1 MSDEQESEREAV
13 GLQPT
18 ADSLQPTTA
27 WEDQSWVSLPHL
39 TGTMRADVC
48 VVGLGGSGLTAIH
61 TLLDHG
67 LNVIGIDGGQVAGGA
82 AGANGGFLLAGAARF
97 YHKVVESIG
106 RERARRM
113 YRLTV

>member
-1 MSDEQESEREAV
+1 MSDEQGSEREAFW
-13 GLQPT
+13 LQPS
-18 ADSLQPTTA
+18 AFNRQSVSA
-27 WEDQSWVSLPHL
+27 WEDHSWTSLPHL

-48 VVGLGGSGLTAIH
+48 VVGLGGSGLTAVH
-61 TLLDHG
+61 ALLDHG
-67 LNVIGIDGGQVAGGA
+67 VNVIGIDAGQVAGGA

-97 YHKVVESIG
+97 YHRVIETIG